1 MAMPGWT
8 IQRFGAPVFEGNE
21 DKTRVARLLNAVLW
35 AFMGLMLAYGIS
47 TLLLPNP
54 REALAYVATSMAV
67 SLIALLLMRRGH
79 VRLASVVFLGTAWLL
94 LTLVA
99 LAFGGMDGV
108 AVFGYVIVVVMAG
121 LLLGGSGG
129 FVFAFLSIVTG
140 LALVWAER
148 NGFLPPPVGP
158 SPPLAG
164 WAAMSLYV
172 LMTATLLYIAN
183 RSLEE
188 ALGEARR
195 NAGELQEQQGW
206 LEVMVEERTQ
216 HLEVR
221 ARYLEATSEV
231 ARDAASVLN
240 LAELLPRVVTLLSE
254 RFGYYH
260 AGIFLL
266 DPAGE
271 WAVLQAASSEGGQR
285 MLAQG
290 HRLGLGVGIVGHVAQ
305 QGQPRI
311 ALDVGEDAVHFDN
324 PDLPDTRSEMAL
336 PLRARGE
343 LIGVLDV
350 QSVQPGAF
358 QQEDIQ
364 VLQTLAD
371 QVALAIDNA
380 RLLQQAQESLEAER
394 QAYGQLSREA
404 WGDLLSARPELGLL
418 HNRHGATGDGKVWHP
433 EMELALQTGKTAR
446 GGGDAT
452 SLAIPIRVGGQV
464 IGVIDARKP
473 SGSDAWTATDVAMME
488 ALTEQLGVALE
499 SARLYEDTRRLAV
512 RDRLVSQVTSRMRES
527 LDIQRVLETA
537 ADELYQ
543 AFGLDKVVIRMAT
556 DADDAQD

>member
-1 MAMPGWT
+1 MAMLGWT
-8 IQRFGAPVFEGNE
+8 RQLFAAPVFEGDE
-21 DKTRVARLLNAVLW
+21 DKTRVGRLLNAVLW
-35 AFMGLMLAYGIS
+35 AFMGVMLAYGIS

-54 REALAYVATSMAV
+54 RDALAFVATVIAL
-67 SLIALLLMRRGH
+67 SLIAFLLMRRGH
-79 VRLASVVFLGTAWLL
+79 VRLASIVFLSTAWLL

-108 AVFGYVIVVVMAG
+108 AVFGYIVVVVMAG

-129 FVFAFLSIVTG
+129 FAFAVLSVVAG
-140 LALVWAER
+140 LALVWAES
-148 NGFLPPPVGP
+148 NGFLPPPM
-158 SPPLAG
+158 SPNLPLAR

-172 LMTATLLYIAN
+172 LMTATLLFIAN
-183 RSLEE
+183 RNLDE
-188 ALGEARR
+188 ALAEARR
-195 NAGELQEQQGW
+195 YADELEGQQGW

-216 HLEVR
+216 HLDVR

-240 LAELLPRVVTLLSE
+240 LEELLPRVVTLLSE
-254 RFGYYH
+254 RFDYYH

-285 MLAQG
+285 MLVQG

-311 ALDVGEDAVHFDN
+311 ALDVGEDAVYFDN

-343 LIGVLDV
+343 MIGVLDV

-358 QQEDIQ
+358 GQEDIQ

-418 HNRHGATGDGKVWHP
+418 HNKQGATADGEVWHP
-433 EMELALQTGKTAR
+433 EMELALRTGKTAR
-446 GGGDAT
+446 GGGDAA
-452 SLAIPIRVGGQV
+452 SLAIPIRAGGQV

-499 SARLYEDTRRLAV
+499 SARLYEDTQRLAV

-527 LDIQRVLETA
+527 LDVQRVLETA

-543 AFGLDKVVIRMAT
+543 AFGLNKVVIRMAT
-556 DADDAQD
+556 DEDDAQV